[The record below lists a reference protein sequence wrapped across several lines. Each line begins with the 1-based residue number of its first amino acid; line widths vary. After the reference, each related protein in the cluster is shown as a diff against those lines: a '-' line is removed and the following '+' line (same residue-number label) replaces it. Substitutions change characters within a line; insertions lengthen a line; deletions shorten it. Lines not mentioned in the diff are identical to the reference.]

1 MLKNLYPIATAD
13 LGFRFKGNLSLS
25 PLSNKNMG
33 LALLEH
39 GICPYEFYA
48 ANGDLDVKISG
59 FGYATPDILARYK
72 YAPWTLSQTK
82 NTLAPEIKVMSFE
95 EVCAHFDAHP
105 RMVQLIFNKHRSLK
119 RSLPVSRAFNI
130 SELARFILGMSQKA
144 ARIISKLNS
153 SPYFLGY
160 MDNRFMSHG
169 HPTETTAKSKLIT
182 SMILDYIKDT
192 TATLYSL
199 IGNLLYNTM
208 DLMTQPSLTTLKN
221 ASMLRHY
228 YTGIQYSRD
237 SWSSIR
243 SRGYISNRSEIL
255 IKEIVSTILC
265 VITKLDQLSFVG
277 VHMLPHAADEIESPS
292 GDNTVSAKHLL
303 MYNLEAA
310 KISELSP
317 EIGSIAKEMYEFFF
331 ADTELAKALVSKELT
346 PTTPMSSLSD
356 IMSYYYNMG
365 EASTLSGVT
374 YHVHSSSIFHE
385 SVTTEYLFRYFNINS
400 SSIINMCDI
409 TQEQQLTIYGSI
421 DTIGAYYGH
430 IGMSTSTSA
439 RSNYRYRLEHFIYD
453 LNQNPTP
460 TPILGKLSAEIW
472 KLSLASNLPTYA
484 QAHMIMLASL
494 LTSFWDVGSA
504 DGARSMRMRSLRSIF
519 TPNAA
524 NLHWMTALDS
534 IPDTQ
539 ERQQQNTF
547 IQNLVNG
554 VHFIPPATKYGINNP
569 NRAARQDQHNIP
581 NGTGGIYVKDYSS
594 LDTARNFKPVTIG
607 RKKIIRRRK

>member
-1 MLKNLYPIATAD
+1 MLTNLYPMAITD
-13 LGFRFKGNLSLS
+13 LGFRFKRNLSLNQ
-25 PLSNKNMG
+25 LSSKNMG

-48 ANGDLDVKISG
+48 ATGDLDVKISG
-59 FGYATPDILARYK
+59 FGYATPAILARYK
-72 YAPWTLSQTK
+72 YAPWTLSQMK
-82 NTLAPEIKVMSFE
+82 LTLAPEIKVMSFE

-130 SELARFILGMSQKA
+130 SELARFLLGMSTKA

-160 MDNRFMSHG
+160 MDNRAMFHG
-169 HPTETTAKSKLIT
+169 RPTETTAKSKLIT
-182 SMILDYIKDT
+182 GMISDYITDT

-199 IGNLLYNTM
+199 IGNLLYTTM

-221 ASMLRHY
+221 ASLLRQP

-243 SRGYISNRSEIL
+243 SRGYVSSRSETL
-255 IKEIVSTILC
+255 LKDIVSTILC

-277 VHMLPHAADEIESPS
+277 AHMIPHAADEIESPS
-292 GDNTVSAKHLL
+292 GDNILTEKHLL
-303 MYNLEAA
+303 MYNLAAA

-317 EIGSIAKEMYEFFF
+317 ELGSIAKEMYEFFF
-331 ADTELAKALVSKELT
+331 ADTELAKALASKDLT

-356 IMSYYYNMG
+356 LMSYYYNMG
-365 EASTLSGVT
+365 EASTLSGLT
-374 YHVHSSSIFHE
+374 YHVHSASIFHE
-385 SVTTEYLFRYFNINS
+385 SVTTEYLFRYFNVNS
-400 SSIINMCDI
+400 SSILNLCDI
-409 TQEQQLTIYGSI
+409 THEQQLSIYGSI

-430 IGMSTSTSA
+430 IGMSTST
-439 RSNYRYRLEHFIYD
+439 RVRLNTRYRLENFIYD

-504 DGARSMRMRSLRSIF
+504 DGARSVKMRSLRSIF
-519 TPNAA
+519 TPNDA
-524 NLHWMTALDS
+524 NSHWMTALDS
-534 IPDTQ
+534 IPDAQ
-539 ERQQQNTF
+539 ERQ
-547 IQNLVNG
+547 IQNDFLRDLING
-554 VHFIPPATKYGINNP
+554 VAFIPPANKSWANTT
-569 NRAARQDQHNIP
+569 HNTP

-594 LDTARNFKPVTIG
+594 VDTARNFKPVTIG
-607 RKKIIRRRK
+607 RKKLTRRRKS